1 MLDEIIKAVE
11 SAGEI
16 YNRAKNQLTDDM
28 IEEKGSKVNL
38 VTEYDKKIQD
48 FLESE
53 LSELIPEAH
62 FLDEEGDCNKELT
75 DGYCFIID
83 PIDGTTNFIKGFQH
97 SAISVGLAK
106 DKELYIGVV
115 LDPDLNN
122 IYYAEKGKGAYM
134 NGKKISVS
142 DCTLEESLVLF
153 GTCPYDRELGHK
165 TFTLA
170 EDVFYKSLE
179 IRRGGAAALD
189 ICYVAAGKA
198 DLYFE
203 MILRPWDWAGATLIL
218 REAGG
223 TAQTVDGKPLDAN
236 VTKSYICGNSKNLK
250 EFYDIYN
257 AEQLS

>member
-28 IEEKGSKVNL
+28 IEEKDSKVNL

-62 FLDEEGDCNKELT
+62 FLDEEGDRNKELT

-142 DCTLEESLVLF
+142 DCNLEESLVLF
-153 GTCPYDRELGHK
+153 GTCPYDRE
-165 TFTLA
+165 
-170 EDVFYKSLE
+170 
-179 IRRGGAAALD
+179 
-189 ICYVAAGKA
+189 
-198 DLYFE
+198 
-203 MILRPWDWAGATLIL
+203 
-218 REAGG
+218 
-223 TAQTVDGKPLDAN
+223 
-236 VTKSYICGNSKNLK
+236 
-250 EFYDIYN
+250 
-257 AEQLS
+257 